1 MKTLK
6 LNFQLSALALILCF
20 AGATSAQI
28 NSMRAQQI
36 SDLKARSVPDGKEL
50 KISGIVVKRDA
61 DSFTL
66 READGAETVVNLTD
80 RTNVKTDRKGL
91 FRSDKQSGVSYIL
104 RGLRL
109 KVEGRG
115 NSEGQLV
122 ATKIKF

>member
-1 MKTLK
+1 MKRGK
-6 LNFQLSALALILCF
+6 LNFSLSALAFILCF

-28 NSMRAQQI
+28 NSMRARQI
-36 SDLKARSVPDGKEL
+36 SDVKTRSVTNGQEL
-50 KISGIVVKRDA
+50 KITGIVVKRNA

-66 READGAETVVNLTD
+66 READGSETVVNLTD

-91 FRSDKQSGVSYIL
+91 LRPDKQSGVSYIL

-122 ATKIKF
+122 ATKIR